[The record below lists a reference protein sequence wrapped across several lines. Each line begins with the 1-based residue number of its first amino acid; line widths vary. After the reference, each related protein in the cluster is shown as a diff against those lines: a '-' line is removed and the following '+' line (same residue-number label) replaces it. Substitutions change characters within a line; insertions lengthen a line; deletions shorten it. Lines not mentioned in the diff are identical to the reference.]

1 MTTTTDTTG
10 TALGFVRA
18 QDGALVDGAG
28 TPLLLR
34 GVGLGGWLL
43 PEGYMWRLGAGA
55 QSPRQIEAL
64 VARLVGE
71 ARAAQ
76 FWREYRA
83 AFVTEADIARIAASG
98 LDHVRVP
105 INARLVQAPDGEPI
119 DEGYALLDDVV
130 RWSRRH
136 GLRVLLDLHG
146 APGGQTGTNIDDS
159 PHGIPELFMDAR
171 YRALTLRLWRDLATR
186 YADEPAVL
194 GYDLLNE
201 PLPNEWQHRY
211 ADDLVSLYRDLT
223 ETVREVDER
232 HLIVYEGLHWATSF
246 TPFTQRWDDNSC
258 LQFHKYWSAPDEASI
273 RPYLDVSA
281 TLGLPLYMGEGGENR
296 LDWLYT
302 AFRLYESFGIGW
314 NLWTWKKLDTRTS
327 PVSVRPP
334 ALWDRFVASA
344 QGAPRLTPAE
354 ADATLAELVAG
365 VRVEAADWQPDVLA
379 AVTAHR
385 PAVVPA
391 WGYGFRGAGSSY
403 LVGRPVTFDAL
414 RASDAGGLTWVA
426 PGDHPDNP
434 FHHDAGQDRAPAEEI
449 GVRLEA
455 GDWLEFELTGVPDP
469 SSYTP
474 VTLDGGAGE
483 VTLERTGRGIRAVA
497 HASATLVRIVR
508 SDEAGQDDEA

>member
-1 MTTTTDTTG
+1 MTTTTDATG

-18 QDGALVDGAG
+18 EGGVLVDGAG
-28 TPLLLR
+28 DPLLLR

-71 ARAAQ
+71 ARADE

-105 INARLVQAPDGEPI
+105 INSRLVQAPDGEPLA
-119 DEGYALLDDVV
+119 EGYALLDDVIG
-130 RWSRRH
+130 WSRTH

-171 YRALTLRLWRDLATR
+171 YRDLTVRLWSDLATR

-211 ADDLVSLYRDLT
+211 RDDLVRLYRDLT
-223 ETVREVDER
+223 ATVRAVDAR
-232 HLIVYEGLHWATSF
+232 HLIVYEGLHWATNFEIF
-246 TPFTQRWDDNSC
+246 TERWDDNSC

-273 RPYLDVSA
+273 RPFLDAAAS
-281 TLGLPLYMGEGGENR
+281 LRLPLYMGEGGENR

-302 AFRLYESFGIGW
+302 AFRLYETFGIGW

-334 ALWDRFVASA
+334 QGWDRFAASA
-344 QGAPRLTPAE
+344 QGAPRLTPAQ
-354 ADATLAELVAG
+354 ADAVLTELVAN
-365 VRVEAADWQPDVLA
+365 VRVEAATWQPDVLA
-379 AVTAHR
+379 AATAAA

-391 WGYGFRGAGSSY
+391 WGYGFRGAGESY
-403 LVGRPVTFDAL
+403 LVGRPGPFPAL
-414 RASDAGGLTWVA
+414 RADDAGGLTWTR
-426 PGDHPDNP
+426 PGEHPDNP
-434 FHHDAGQDRAPAEEI
+434 FHHDAGQEESPDEEI
-449 GVRLEA
+449 GVRLDA
-455 GDWLEFELTGVPDP
+455 GDWLEFELTGDL
-469 SSYTP
+469 SRYAP
-474 VTLDGGAGE
+474 VVVDGVARD
-483 VTLERTGRGIRAVA
+483 VTLEPGRRGLRAVA
-497 HASATLVRIVR
+497 HGPVTLVRIVR
-508 SDEAGQDDEA
+508 TDGSGRDDEA